1 MTSEGAPSIEE
12 DIEEDEVRLVTS
24 RQILIRVSAFML
36 IAAIGATLL
45 FLVEGPTIA
54 SSRLIHRIWNL
65 GHIGLFGTLTALTFW
80 VFKERLQPVNAWWV
94 HGAVVGTVAILGS
107 MAEVIQTLFDREAS
121 LDDAWRNVVGA
132 CLATAFL
139 CPARPLSRRTRLIL
153 RLVAVTFLI
162 IALFPLMRTAS
173 DELFRNRQYP
183 VLSDF
188 TTRFER
194 DRWVA
199 TYGSRAWI
207 SDKLEKDTGRK
218 ALRVEL
224 GSELY
229 SGVALSCPFG
239 DFGPHEN
246 LRLHI
251 WNDAAVPVDLAC
263 RVNDLE
269 HNNEW
274 YDRFTDRFELQP
286 GWNDVAFSID
296 KIRNSPRDREMNM
309 AEIRVLI
316 LFRPRPSLPRTIY
329 MDKVW
334 LE

>member
-1 MTSEGAPSIEE
+1 VTSEGAPSF
-12 DIEEDEVRLVTS
+12 EEDEVRLATS
-24 RQILIRVSAFML
+24 RQMLIRVSVLML
-36 IAAIGATLL
+36 IAAVGATLL
-45 FLVEGPTIA
+45 FLVQGPTIA
-54 SSRLIHRIWNL
+54 SSRLTHRIWNL

-80 VFKERLQPVNAWWV
+80 VFKERLQSANAWWV
-94 HGAVVGTVAILGS
+94 HGAVVGTVAIVGGA
-107 MAEVIQTLFDREAS
+107 AEVIQTMFDREAS

-139 CPARPLSRRTRLIL
+139 CPARPLARRTRLIL
-153 RLVAVTFLI
+153 RLVAVTCLI
-162 IALFPLMRTAS
+162 IALFPVMRTAN
-173 DELFRNRQYP
+173 DEFLRYRQYP

-194 DRWVA
+194 DRWVP
-199 TYGSRAWI
+199 TYGSRARI
-207 SDKLEKDTGRK
+207 SDKLEKETGRR

-224 GSELY
+224 GSQLY
-229 SGVALSCPFG
+229 SGVGLSCPFG

-251 WNDAAVPVDLAC
+251 WNDAAVPVDLVC

-274 YDRFTDRFELQP
+274 YDRFFESFELQP
-286 GWNDVAFSID
+286 GWNDVAFGID
-296 KIRNSPRDREMNM
+296 KIRESPRDRDMNM

-329 MDKVW
+329 IDKVW